1 MDGLFIGGS
10 GFAWQ
15 AISPQEARSV
25 ILYRQERCALFGLL
39 AIKKGADV
47 ALTRLATPSHNRTP
61 IRALRNSSR
70 AADDVCVATSEKF
83 VL

>member
-25 ILYRQERCALFGLL
+25 ILYRQERCALFVLP

-47 ALTRLATPSHNRTP
+47 ALTRLATPSHNRMV
-61 IRALRNSSR
+61 R
-70 AADDVCVATSEKF
+70 
-83 VL
+83 